1 MDTTKLPPLAVALV
15 AAAVVSLAVSS
26 MGRAGAWLL
35 LAVVVGLADSRI
47 GRNTPSVAQFTL

>member
-1 MDTTKLPPLAVALV
+1 MPPLAVALV

-35 LAVVVGLADSRI
+35 LAVVVGLLILAS
-47 GRNTPSVAQFTL
+47 GGTLRQ